1 MTYINDHLDG
11 IPCLIVKFIRYF
23 YSFQAMESGR
33 RLINDL
39 MAEQIA
45 VSIVHRITCS
55 SLGYFIQSSP

>member
-1 MTYINDHLDG
+1 
-11 IPCLIVKFIRYF
+11 
-23 YSFQAMESGR
+23 MESGR

-55 SLGYFIQSSP
+55 SLGYFIQSSPFIVLCLTLVQWSLAMSGIFSKAKK